1 MQAYQRSVAVIYAPR
16 MGAEE
21 KDWPQYSNYLIARAQ
36 VLRLHF
42 ESFNLSGMMYD
53 LRYFSR
59 EEYEQ
64 LSKIV
69 SFIRTDS
76 CRQVWFAGNG
86 VSEAVRIIMYT
97 SYLYRKARCYVGL
110 RRAKEVSQLLDW
122 YRLEEREENLRIWY
136 QT

>member
-36 VLRLHF
+36 LLRLNF
-42 ESFNLSGMMYD
+42 ESFNLSGMMHD
-53 LRYFSR
+53 LRYFST

-64 LSKIV
+64 LFKITDL
-69 SFIRTDS
+69 IRTDS
-76 CRQVWFAGNG
+76 CCYVWFAGNG
-86 VSEAVRIIMYT
+86 VSEAVRILMYT
-97 SYLYRKARCYVGL
+97 SYIYRKARSYVGL

-122 YRLEEREENLRIWY
+122 YRLGEKENNLPVRY
-136 QT
+136 RA